1 MRRQRVLPRAEPVR
15 SRDNADYPEA
25 DMREPHTNT
34 SDDCDG
40 AVVMND
46 GFGVL
51 RVQEGDRRKDF
62 VV

>member
-1 MRRQRVLPRAEPVR
+1 VR